1 MSARMSI
8 VCANLPV
15 VETKPIEP
23 LSPPT
28 EADTDVPSSCSAFE
42 RASPSR
48 VLVPSLIIA
57 AVMLASP
64 VRSAGSN

>member
-1 MSARMSI
+1 MVWS
-8 VCANLPV
+8 NLPV
-15 VETKPIEP
+15 VETKLIEP

-28 EADTDVPSSCSAFE
+28 DVDTDVPSSCSAFE

-48 VLVPSLIIA
+48 VFVPSLIIA

-64 VRSAGSN
+64 VRSADSN